1 MFEKEFGNGIREHID
16 LTSEGDDTT
25 LVRPYWQ
32 EIDDEATTSPYF
44 GPSRAAAAAAA
55 AAGDPR
61 SKGDSPRGKLDSGA
75 FTHKPSSSSTEVT
88 AADLFKH
95 AMERVE
101 ARRFRK
107 SSNPPR
113 KTAEQDQPKKPR
125 DLVQRVRKPKIS
137 LSPDQTRVL
146 QLVLEGKN
154 VFFTGPAGSGK
165 SLILEHVKYHLSK
178 QKKDY
183 RITAPTGV
191 AAAQLGGSTIHSFSG
206 VGLGDKGLREYVG
219 MSTRNWTK
227 IGEKRQ
233 SWRSTEVLIID
244 EISMVRDYL

>member
-1 MFEKEFGNGIREHID
+1 
-16 LTSEGDDTT
+16 
-25 LVRPYWQ
+25 
-32 EIDDEATTSPYF
+32 
-44 GPSRAAAAAAA
+44 
-55 AAGDPR
+55 
-61 SKGDSPRGKLDSGA
+61 
-75 FTHKPSSSSTEVT
+75 
-88 AADLFKH
+88 
-95 AMERVE
+95 MERVE
-101 ARRFRK
+101 ARRRFRK
-107 SSNPPR
+107 RSPSPR
-113 KTAEQDQPKKPR
+113 KTAEQDRPKKPE
-125 DLVQRVRKPKIS
+125 DLIPKAKKPKKPEIS

-178 QKKDY
+178 QKKTFA
-183 RITAPTGV
+183 ITAPTGV

-227 IGEKRQ
+227 IWEKRQ

-244 EISMVRDYL
+244 EISMVRDRL